1 MAKTTYSL
9 AKSKNNLGEA
19 QIIIRMYV
27 RMGYFVRIKS
37 NIWVDE
43 KRWGKKNNIT
53 IPTIPGEEQTALLN
67 KKELLRQ
74 LTLYVEEAILNAD
87 DKNIID
93 KIWAEKIVA
102 RFYKKSKRSEERRV
116 GKECRSRWSPYH

>member
-1 MAKTTYSL
+1 
-9 AKSKNNLGEA
+9 
-19 QIIIRMYV
+19 MYV

-37 NIWVDE
+37 NILVDE

-102 RFYKKSKRSEERRV
+102 RFYKKAEE
-116 GKECRSRWSPYH
+116 